1 MNTFNNSSSR
11 APNNS
16 VNDENLRKALRALW
30 VREFDPQILELRH
43 TPGNLVKI
51 EHTLIDLLGCLSE
64 TRLEIISNWER
75 DCRYIEESEYRD
87 QANDAFREIS
97 ESEHSKFKAS
107 IYSSPLYLL
116 IEGYIDSLKK
126 RQRKHLDSG
135 KDSDFAACYA
145 LILGILVLRELRS
158 IASTCSH
165 HDKLALLQKVHE
177 KPIRQC

>member
-1 MNTFNNSSSR
+1 MNTFDNSASR
-11 APNNS
+11 APNNG
-16 VNDENLRKALRALW
+16 VNDEKLRKALRALW
-30 VREFDPQILELRH
+30 VREFDPQILQLRH

-51 EHTLIDLLGCLSE
+51 ERTLIDLLGCLSE

-97 ESEHSKFKAS
+97 ESEHSKFEAS

-116 IEGYIDSLKK
+116 IERYINSLKK

-135 KDSDFAACYA
+135 KDSNFAASYA
-145 LILGILVLRELRS
+145 LTLGILVLRELKS
-158 IASTCSH
+158 ITTTCRN

-177 KPIRQC
+177 KPVRS